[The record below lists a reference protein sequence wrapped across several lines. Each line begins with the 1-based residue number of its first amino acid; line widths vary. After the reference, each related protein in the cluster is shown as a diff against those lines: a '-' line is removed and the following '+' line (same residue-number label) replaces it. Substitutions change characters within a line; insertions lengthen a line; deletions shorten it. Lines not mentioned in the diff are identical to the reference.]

1 VEFLIILLLVAILV
15 WVYFVDK
22 KTEKPQ
28 VLNIDVNVSL
38 PEMGSNVSTTTNTTS
53 KTENRKQK
61 TTKEIPI
68 EGSKPVNSWKNLEI
82 TDSFNG

>member
-1 VEFLIILLLVAILV
+1 MEFLIILLLVAVLV

-22 KTEKPQ
+22 KAEKPQ
-28 VLNIDVNVSL
+28 VLNIDVNISM
-38 PEMGSNVSTTTNTTS
+38 PEGVANTTTGQS
-53 KTENRKQK
+53 GATENRKPK

-68 EGSKPVNSWKNLEI
+68 ETGRTGSDWKNLKI

>member
-1 VEFLIILLLVAILV
+1 MDFLIILLLVAVLV

-22 KTEKPQ
+22 KTERPQ
-28 VLNIDVNVSL
+28 VLNIDVNISMSDDGVS
-38 PEMGSNVSTTTNTTS
+38 SDSSTTYNQ
-53 KTENRKQK
+53 KTENRKPK

-68 EGSKPVNSWKNLEI
+68 ETGTTGSDWKNLKI